1 MNKINEDIMTRS
13 KIDNL
18 KYLHEYLAKSE
29 ETPNFDTMANPGDAD
44 YKKDLDW
51 TDKSAD
57 QFVYKIKGI
66 KDVFRGPMVQHTYEF
81 DTKNDRFRIAD
92 ENDIWSTTM
101 ASRYRYEIGNL
112 VDRDASNFSSNEATS
127 LNPNKQQVLI
137 IMNQKYKINDLT
149 NLSDDDLES
158 IVGTIDQSGVFR
170 SNPLYNSEID
180 SDKRPEWLRWTQT
193 VLDWAG
199 LIPVI
204 GDALDIINAAI
215 YFAYGKTFDG
225 VLSLIAVIPVV
236 GSAIALPI
244 KGASKLIQR
253 GVARVFKSVR
263 KTGDLSK
270 GFAYLVEKGLM
281 KPEHIP
287 YLEKGLRDLVAK
299 GKAAAKH
306 PIVPDKLA
314 KEIDEFAELLAKTD
328 AKKIGVIP
336 GEIGFKTAKEA
347 LAASKA
353 ATKANFWRRFNPLK
367 GDFLKKYT
375 FWPES
380 QVKRIAANL
389 NQDFLTKMI
398 NNPDQLA
405 AMIKTSST
413 RVSNAAADKISKL
426 ASQKGMR
433 RVGNLTGT
441 RAIEGD
447 LKFLKQKLSPKEF
460 EILADGIVKSGQR
473 NGSLVWN
480 MYKTNRL
487 NNIKAYANMTDWY
500 KNLQLQNAK
509 WFDVV
514 SNELQDI
521 GYDLGVVNEDNAE
534 GALFYPILSAAVKEY
549 LPGTADSIRAIKDNE
564 LMQGT
569 LAAGKALLGYAG
581 EAAGLTDSETYDFDK
596 SYDDEE

>member
-1 MNKINEDIMTRS
+1 MNKINKDIMTRS

-29 ETPNFDTMANPGDAD
+29 ETPNFDTMASPGAAD
-44 YKKDLDW
+44 YKEDLDW
-51 TDKSAD
+51 TDKNAD
-57 QFVYKIKGI
+57 KFIYNIKGI
-66 KDVFRGPMVQHTYEF
+66 KDVFRGPMVKHTYEF
-81 DTKNDRFRIAD
+81 DTDKDRFRIAD
-92 ENDIWSTTM
+92 KNDIWSTTM
-101 ASRYRYEIGNL
+101 ASRYRYQIGKL
-112 VDRDASNFSSNEATS
+112 VDRDASAFSSDQATS
-127 LNPNKQQVLI
+127 LNPGKQQVLI
-137 IMNQKYKINDLT
+137 IMNQKHKIKDPA
-149 NLSDDDLES
+149 NLSDDDLKN
-158 IVGTIDQSGVFR
+158 IIGTIDQQGNFR
-170 SNPLYNSEID
+170 ANNKIEID
-180 SDKRPEWLRWTQT
+180 DDKRPEWLRWTQT

-199 LIPVI
+199 VIPVI
-204 GDALDIINAAI
+204 GDAIDIINAAI

-225 VLSLIAVIPVV
+225 ILSLIAVIPVV

-244 KGASKLIQR
+244 RGAGKLLKNGI
-253 GVARVFKSVR
+253 ARVFKGVA

-270 GFAYLVEKGLM
+270 GFAYLVEKGLLDP
-281 KPEHIP
+281 KHIP
-287 YLEKGLRDLVAK
+287 ALEKGLRELAVK

-314 KEIDEFAELLAKTD
+314 KEIDEFASILAKTD
-328 AKKIGVIP
+328 AKKIGKIP
-336 GEIGFKTAKEA
+336 GEIGFKSAKEA

-367 GDFLKKYT
+367 GDFLKKYA

-405 AMIKTSST
+405 AMIKTSSS
-413 RVSNAAADKISKL
+413 RISNASADKIRKL
-426 ASQKGMR
+426 ASQKGIKR
-433 RVGNLTGT
+433 IGNLTGT

-460 EILADGIVKSGQR
+460 ELLADGIVKSGQK

-487 NNIKAYANMTDWY
+487 NNIKTYANMTDWY

-521 GYDLGVVNEDNAE
+521 GYDLGVVDEDNAE

-549 LPGTADSIRAIKDNE
+549 LPGTADSIKAIKDNE

-581 EAAGLTDSETYDFDK
+581 EAAGLTDSETYNFEK